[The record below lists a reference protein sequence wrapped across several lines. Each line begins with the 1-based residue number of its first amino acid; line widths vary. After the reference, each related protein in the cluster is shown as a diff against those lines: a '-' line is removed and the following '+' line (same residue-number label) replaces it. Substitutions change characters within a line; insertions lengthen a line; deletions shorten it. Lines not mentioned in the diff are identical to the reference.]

1 MMSRLICTITIV
13 ALIAA
18 SAIAAPPGKKE
29 VKTLKQWAGSAD
41 DAESL
46 KDDPAVVTDA
56 KALEKLWKSWK
67 LPGKVPEVDFAK
79 DLVVT
84 STTVGSRLL
93 NVTAMLDDKGDLQ
106 AFGMATADIAP
117 GFRYVVLVVSREG
130 VKSVNGKKL

>member
-1 MMSRLICTITIV
+1 MFRFVSMMAIV
-13 ALIAA
+13 AVIAA
-18 SAIAAPPGKKE
+18 SAMAAPPGKKD
-29 VKTLKQWAGSAD
+29 VKASKQWAGSAD
-41 DAESL
+41 DAELL
-46 KDDPAVVTDA
+46 KDAPAAITDA

-84 STTVGSRLL
+84 STTVGSRLI
-93 NVTAMLDDKGDLQ
+93 NVSAMLDDQGDLQ

-117 GFRYVVLVVSREG
+117 GFRYVVLVVSRAG